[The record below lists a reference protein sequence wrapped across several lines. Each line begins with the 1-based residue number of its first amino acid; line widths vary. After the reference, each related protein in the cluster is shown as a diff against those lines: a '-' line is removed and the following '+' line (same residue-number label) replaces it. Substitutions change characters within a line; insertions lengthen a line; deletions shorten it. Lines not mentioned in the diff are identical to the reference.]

1 MYLSSPA
8 LSTLWIGDTRKMQG
22 INSCDILKRWN
33 WMIIFFFFVEVL
45 CALNFI
51 TNYFQV
57 KTDTSTFKKKKK
69 IMTQNFPRTF

>member
-1 MYLSSPA
+1 
-8 LSTLWIGDTRKMQG
+8 
-22 INSCDILKRWN
+22 
-33 WMIIFFFFVEVL
+33 MIIFFFFVEVL

-69 IMTQNFPRTF
+69 NHDPELPQNILDFCCLS

>member
-1 MYLSSPA
+1 
-8 LSTLWIGDTRKMQG
+8 
-22 INSCDILKRWN
+22 
-33 WMIIFFFFVEVL
+33 MIIFFFFVEVL